1 LFGANYFT
9 NEIRTPLHY
18 PRLKSIEQHK
28 QVVIS
33 KLGEAG
39 TKGERVKQKAIWMA
53 LYHNATIDKFA
64 SINPNWGVQLTYLRL
79 SEEEL
84 MRQDPR

>member
-39 TKGERVKQKAIWMA
+39 TKGERVKQKANWMA